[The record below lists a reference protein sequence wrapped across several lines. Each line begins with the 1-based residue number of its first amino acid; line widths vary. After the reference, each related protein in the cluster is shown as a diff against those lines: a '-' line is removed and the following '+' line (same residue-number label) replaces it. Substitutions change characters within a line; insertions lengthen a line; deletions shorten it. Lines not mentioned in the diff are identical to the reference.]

1 MREYETV
8 YIFQST
14 LEPEEIDAK
23 LTTFHGLLGDSAEI
37 TAVEHWGRRQ
47 LAYEIAGQSNGYYVV
62 AQFEAE
68 PARIKPLEN
77 ALKMDEAVL
86 RHLVV
91 ISEGESAV
99 LPSLRGEDEE
109 DDDDDDRDDRDED
122 EED

>member
-14 LEPEEIDAK
+14 LEPEEIDGK
-23 LTTFHGLLGDSAEI
+23 LETFHGLLADAEI

-47 LAYEIAGQSNGYYVV
+47 LAYELADQSAGYYVV
-62 AQFEAE
+62 AQFQAD
-68 PARIKPLEN
+68 PARIKPFEN

-99 LPSLRGEDEE
+99 LPSLRGEDDD

>member
-14 LEPEEIDAK
+14 LEPEEIDSK
-23 LTTFHGLLGDSAEI
+23 LATFHGLLGDAEI

-47 LAYEIAGQSNGYYVV
+47 LAYEIADQSAGYYVV

-68 PARIKPLEN
+68 PARIKPFEN

-109 DDDDDDRDDRDED
+109 DDDDDRDDRDED